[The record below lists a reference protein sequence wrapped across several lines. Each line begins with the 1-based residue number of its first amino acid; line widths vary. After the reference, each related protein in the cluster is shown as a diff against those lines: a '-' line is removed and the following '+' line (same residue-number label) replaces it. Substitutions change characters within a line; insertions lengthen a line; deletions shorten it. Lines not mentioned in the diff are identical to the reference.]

1 MRGVMLL
8 LLPAFLGTL
17 AAQDSGEAFGL
28 AVKRS
33 LERSH
38 SLYPDA
44 AAPGSALSDA
54 ILWRIDW
61 LNRNTPGFFS
71 DPDWP
76 VKIAVAEASRLG
88 LRARAAAPQRA
99 APQPAERRYFGV
111 VTKNFN
117 EAGVSFR
124 KGQQIILESLRD
136 NGKRGITLVDGLPV
150 VLWLDYI
157 KVIREILPGEASPL
171 LVKVISA
178 RYGLP
183 GTKGYV
189 VTSAVQSALAPN
201 AAGAAE
207 IFVSDTLL
215 PPAAAQRLNRS
226 ATARAAVDPAT
237 GESVPVIP
245 PKVLSVVYE
254 IGGVERT
261 RQAQEGSALVLD

>member
-1 MRGVMLL
+1 MRGVVLL
-8 LLPAFLGTL
+8 LFLAFLGTL
-17 AAQDSGEAFGL
+17 PAQDPGEGFGL
-28 AVKRS
+28 AVQRS

-38 SLYPDA
+38 ALYPDA
-44 AAPGSALSDA
+44 AKPGSALSDA

-71 DPDWP
+71 DADWP
-76 VKIAVAEASRLG
+76 MKIAVAEASRLG
-88 LRARAAAPQRA
+88 LRARPASAQRA
-99 APQPAERRYFGV
+99 AAQPVERRYLGL

-136 NGKRGITLVDGLPV
+136 YNKRGVTLVNGLPV
-150 VLWLDYI
+150 VLWLDHI
-157 KVIREILPGEASPL
+157 KLVREIVPGEPNPL
-171 LVKVISA
+171 LVKIVSA

-189 VTSAVQSALAPN
+189 VSSAVQSGLARN
-201 AAGAAE
+201 AAGSAE
-207 IFVSDTLL
+207 VLVSDALL
-215 PPAAAQRLNRS
+215 PPAAALRLNRS
-226 ATARAAVDPAT
+226 ATARVAVDPVT
-237 GESVPVIP
+237 GEAVPVLA

-261 RQAQEGSALVLD
+261 RQAQEGEALVLD

>member
-1 MRGVMLL
+1 MRGVVLL
-8 LLPAFLGTL
+8 FLLVFLGPL

-38 SLYPDA
+38 LLYPDA
-44 AAPGSALSDA
+44 ATPGSALSDA

-61 LNRNTPGFFS
+61 LNRNTPGFFA
-71 DPDWP
+71 DADWP
-76 VKIAVAEASRLG
+76 MKVAVAEASRLG
-88 LRARAAAPQRA
+88 LRARAAAPRPT
-99 APQPAERRYFGV
+99 APQPAERRYLGV
-111 VTKNFN
+111 VKKNFN
-117 EAGVSFR
+117 EVGVSFR

-136 NGKRGITLVDGLPV
+136 NGKRGVTLVDGLPV

-157 KVIREILPGEASPL
+157 KVVREILPGEASPL
-171 LVKVISA
+171 LVKIISA

-201 AAGAAE
+201 AAGVAE
-207 IFVSDTLL
+207 IFVSDNLL

-226 ATARAAVDPAT
+226 ATARTSVDPAT
-237 GESVPVIP
+237 GESVPVIA
-245 PKVLSVVYE
+245 PKVLSVTYE
-254 IGGVERT
+254 IGGVEKS